1 MCSCTRYEWL
11 RLENAAISGVQLVGV
26 HIWLKCRSVYQTTD
40 GLIQNGYRVRSAAHK
55 MIRNTRIKSVAHKQF
70 YTGRLAII
78 RPDGYFGF
86 YDAKIMPE

>member
-1 MCSCTRYEWL
+1 MAPPRECC
-11 RLENAAISGVQLVGV
+11 
-26 HIWLKCRSVYQTTD
+26 HIWCAIGWRSYLVEVSKYQTTD